1 MQLVTEKIRVL
12 IADDHAMF
20 REGVRLLLKG
30 EPDLEV
36 VGDVANGNEIIVV
49 AEAVKPH
56 VVLMDIS
63 MPGMNGLEATK
74 LLKNRLPDTHVL
86 VLTMHHS
93 EEYFIEMLKLGASG
107 YVLKASDTE
116 QLVDAIREVAR
127 GGIFVHPDMASEV
140 LQDYARRLRS
150 EREFGRTPPS
160 HREKQILGLLA
171 EGYSNKEIAGRLHV
185 SPSTIHSHRT
195 NLMRKLDIKTQH
207 ELIRYARRYSPLDEV

>member
-1 MQLVTEKIRVL
+1 MTEKIRVL

>member
-1 MQLVTEKIRVL
+1 MTEKVRVL

-36 VGDVANGNEIIVV
+36 VGDVSNGNEIIAV

-56 VVLMDIS
+56 VVLMDIT

-74 LLKNRLPDTHVL
+74 LLKNRFPDTHVL
-86 VLTMHHS
+86 VLTMHRS

-107 YVLKASDTE
+107 YVLKASDME
-116 QLVDAIREVAR
+116 QLVRAIREVAK
-127 GGIFVHPDMASEV
+127 GGIFVHADMASQV
-140 LQDYARRLRS
+140 LQDYARRMRKADESLQA
-150 EREFGRTPPS
+150 TPS
-160 HREKQILGLLA
+160 RREKQILCLLA
-171 EGYSNKEIAGRLHV
+171 DGYSNKEIAVRLHV

-195 NLMRKLDIKTQH
+195 NLMRKLNISTKH
-207 ELIRYARRYSPLDEV
+207 ELIRYARRYHTLDEI